1 MAWDDDLLPEQ
12 RMAASHAG
20 SHARLLAGPGTG
32 KTLTLTRHVC
42 FLVEEHNV
50 SPGNILAFTFTRA
63 AARELRQ
70 RVENELG
77 ARECPRIS
85 TLHSFALRQLLRNAM
100 RITDLPQPLRIA
112 DDWEERNIIL
122 EDLKALLTLRR
133 ISEATDL
140 LSELSADW
148 QSLTADE
155 ADWEMRFPNPR
166 FIGAWRE
173 HRRIYGY
180 TLRSEL
186 VYQLKKALEQLGD
199 FQLEGPL
206 EYLLV
211 DEYQDLNR
219 CDLAV
224 VHQIAS
230 RNVKLFIAGDD
241 DQSIYGFRKA
251 HPEGIRRF
259 PQDYPGA
266 RELKLEICKRCD
278 CGILELGLFVARQD
292 HRRYPKEIR
301 PEPGR
306 GQGEVAILRFQNQDT
321 EAAGVAE
328 LCTHLRD
335 FHNLEPGNILILLRS
350 DRNGVF
356 SGPIRQRL
364 EAAGMP
370 VSAAT
375 GTAGPLDNAYGRAFL
390 AFMRLAVS
398 HEDSLAWRT
407 LLQVWCHG
415 IGPVAIGAVYNLA
428 RSQGASFAQTLFAAH
443 ADANILPS
451 SQRSSLSGAIG
462 RVLDRLEELFPG
474 GAQEEH
480 EMTDEMMDVVRT
492 ATESFIEDEEVRES
506 ILMEFERTAETVG
519 ATSIEELVRAT
530 EVASEDIEQEIDT
543 GAVNILTM
551 HKAKGLTA
559 EAVIIAAAEDQYL
572 PGRAQGD
579 AIDDERRLLYVSLT
593 RAKHHLFVTY
603 CDRRDGRQTRTGRPA
618 GYDPTTGKSFW
629 RQNRSLTNFLQDT
642 PVTPQAGMTYIMSL
656 ERLPL

>member
-1 MAWDDDLLPEQ
+1 MPWDDDLLPEQ
-12 RMAASHAG
+12 RTAASHAG

-42 FLVEEHNV
+42 FLVSERNV
-50 SPGNILAFTFTRA
+50 SPRNILAVTFTRA

-77 ARECPRIS
+77 EGECPRIS
-85 TLHSFALRQLLRNAM
+85 TLHSFALRQLLRNAT

-122 EDLKALLTLRR
+122 EDLKALLDLRR

-140 LSELSADW
+140 LNELSADW

-166 FIGAWRE
+166 FLGAWRE

-186 VYQLKKALEQLGD
+186 VYQLKKALEQRGD
-199 FQLEGPL
+199 FELEGPM
-206 EYLLV
+206 EHLLV

-224 VHQIAS
+224 VREIAS
-230 RNVKLFIAGDD
+230 RNVELFIAGDD

-259 PQDYPGA
+259 PQDYQGA
-266 RELKLEICKRCD
+266 RELSLELCKRCD
-278 CGILELGLFVARQD
+278 CGILDLGLFVARQD
-292 HRRYPKEIR
+292 HRRYPKVIR

-321 EAAGVAE
+321 EAAGIAG

-335 FHNLEPGNILILLRS
+335 FHNLQPGNILILLRS

-356 SGPIRQRL
+356 SGPVRQQL
-364 EAAGMP
+364 EAAGIP

-375 GTAGPLDNAYGRAFL
+375 GTAGPLDIAYGRAFL
-390 AFMRLAVS
+390 AFMRLAVN

-407 LLQVWCHG
+407 LFHVWCQG
-415 IGPVAIGAVYNLA
+415 IGPVAIDAIYDLA
-428 RSQGASFAQTLFAAH
+428 RRDGSSFAQILFAAY

-451 SQRSSLSGAIG
+451 RHRSRLSEAIG
-462 RVLDRLEELFPG
+462 RVLDRLGELFPG
-474 GAQEEH
+474 DAQEKH
-480 EMTDEMMDVVRT
+480 ETTDEMMEVVRT
-492 ATESFIEDEEVRES
+492 ALESFIEDEEERES
-506 ILMEFERTAETVG
+506 VLMECERAAEAVG
-519 ATSIEELVRAT
+519 ATSIEDLVRAT
-530 EVASEDIEQEIDT
+530 EVLSEDIEQEIDT

-559 EAVIIAAAEDQYL
+559 EAVIIVAVEDQYV

-593 RAKHHLFVTY
+593 RAEHHLFVTY
-603 CDRRDGRQTRTGRPA
+603 CDRRTGPQRHTGRDSGSSIRNLSQFLRDCPHTPEDGRA
-618 GYDPTTGKSFW
+618 FI
-629 RQNRSLTNFLQDT
+629 
-642 PVTPQAGMTYIMSL
+642 A
-656 ERLPL
+656 RLAEEGQ